1 MSGIWSALVHQLT
14 RYLHNLKIRGGGQRD
29 PQYFYHL
36 SLFSSNSLKS
46 LLNLCLAVT
55 VGQHLSQVQEE
66 IGQLNES
73 QDQTK
78 TVVNQLELEV
88 AKSELDR
95 QRLEAIV
102 AKSELE
108 LQRLKHERELDRQR
122 LEALMEKSE
131 LDRQRLE
138 HERELDQQRLEAT
151 EAKLKM
157 LMDKLS
163 LV

>member
-78 TVVNQLELEV
+78 TVVNQLEL
-88 AKSELDR
+88 DR